1 MKKSVIFCIC
11 TAILVG
17 LLSLSVPSV
26 QAAEEVS
33 SAVTSGCHSV
43 DAAFSLSE
51 EGRIVDTA
59 EAVIV
64 YELTSDTMLY
74 SINPDKR
81 VYPTGMVKLMT
92 ILVALENAQM
102 SDVVTVSRSDLTHIT
117 SKRSD
122 PWLKAG
128 EELTVGDLLYC
139 AMSASFANDA
149 STVLANHIAGSVDAF
164 VQMMNDKA
172 AALGCRDTNFTNV
185 TGLHDNNNYT
195 TARDLCRITEAA
207 LENDHF
213 RGVFSAAEYTVSE
226 TNKSD
231 ARFIQT
237 SNLMMSGKKYQDD
250 RVTGGKAGN
259 TKEGGRCLTVT
270 AKSGDMDVLCI
281 VMGAK
286 ATYVDDVTLS
296 AHGSYEECK
305 ILLDYAFKTFEYR
318 QVFFEGQVVSQYP
331 VTGGANDVVSQPVD
345 SASTVLPVETD
356 VAQLR
361 WVYLESGESLTAPI
375 EKGHKLGQ
383 VQVWYG
389 QKCLAE
395 TDLVAMNQVLPAAPP
410 IVPDKIQNHVDS
422 GSWETVLWV
431 IAVLAV
437 LLLLCM
443 LGLLAARA
451 MRNMSRSV
459 RLRRQY
465 RHYRRSRK

>member
-1 MKKSVIFCIC
+1 MKKTVIFCIC
-11 TAILVG
+11 VAFLAG
-17 LLSLSVPSV
+17 MFFPSAPKV
-26 QAAEEVS
+26 HGAEES
-33 SAVTSGCHSV
+33 SPAVTSGCHSV

-51 EGRIVDTA
+51 EGRLADTA

-74 SINPDKR
+74 NINPDKR

-92 ILVALENAQM
+92 ILVALENSQM
-102 SDVVTVSRSDLTHIT
+102 TDVVTVTRGDLTHIT
-117 SKRSD
+117 SDPSD

-149 STVLANHIAGSVDAF
+149 STALATHIAGNVDDF
-164 VQMMNDKA
+164 VQMMNEKA

-185 TGLHDNNNYT
+185 TGLHDENNYT

-213 RGVFSAAEYTVSE
+213 RGVFSAAEYTIGE

-231 ARFIQT
+231 ARIIQT
-237 SNLMMSGKKYQDD
+237 SNLMMSGKKYHDD

-270 AKSGDMDVLCI
+270 AKSGDMDILCI

-305 ILLDYAFKTFEYR
+305 ILLDYAFKSFECR
-318 QVFFEGQVVSQYP
+318 QVFFEGQVISQYP
-331 VTGGANDVVSQPVD
+331 VTGGANDVVSQPVS
-345 SASTVLPVETD
+345 SASTVLPVEAD
-356 VAQLR
+356 MEQLR
-361 WVYLESGESLTAPI
+361 WVYLETNEILTAPVQ
-375 EKGHKLGQ
+375 KGQKLGA

-395 TDLVAMNQVLPAAPP
+395 TDLVAMNEAPVDAPP
-410 IVPDKIQNHVDS
+410 IIPEKIDENKGTINWQ
-422 GSWETVLWV
+422 TVLWV

-443 LGLLAARA
+443 LGLLTARA
-451 MRNMSRSV
+451 MRNMSRAA

>member
-1 MKKSVIFCIC
+1 
-11 TAILVG
+11 
-17 LLSLSVPSV
+17 
-26 QAAEEVS
+26 
-33 SAVTSGCHSV
+33 
-43 DAAFSLSE
+43 
-51 EGRIVDTA
+51 
-59 EAVIV
+59 
-64 YELTSDTMLY
+64 
-74 SINPDKR
+74 
-81 VYPTGMVKLMT
+81 
-92 ILVALENAQM
+92 
-102 SDVVTVSRSDLTHIT
+102 
-117 SKRSD
+117 
-122 PWLKAG
+122 
-128 EELTVGDLLYC
+128 
-139 AMSASFANDA
+139 
-149 STVLANHIAGSVDAF
+149 VDAF

-185 TGLHDNNNYT
+185 TGLHDKHNYT

-213 RGVFSAAEYTVSE
+213 QGVFSAAEYTVGE

-318 QVFFEGQVVSQYP
+318 QVFFEGQVISQYP
-331 VTGGANDVVSQPVD
+331 VTDGANDVVSQPVN
-345 SASTVLPVETD
+345 SASTVLPADADTE
-356 VAQLR
+356 QLR
-361 WVYLESGESLTAPI
+361 WVYLDSNATLTAPVD
-375 EKGHKLGQ
+375 KGQKLGA

-395 TDLVAMNQVLPAAPP
+395 TDLVAMNESQLSTPP
-410 IVPDKIQNHVDS
+410 IVPDRIRSDEGS
-422 GSWETVLWV
+422 GSLQVILWV
-431 IAVLAV
+431 IAVIAV

-443 LGLLAARA
+443 LCLLMARA
-451 MRNMSRSV
+451 VRNMSRSA